1 MDAAGLLSE
10 IERKSAAGF
19 VAAHF
24 ITTVYYIVAKAKG
37 RAVATTATSD
47 VLGLLTV
54 VPTDGD
60 DFQRALAM
68 NLADFED
75 AVQAACALKIGADFV
90 VTRNADDYH
99 GTPTMVRSAGE
110 VLAIVRSASL

>member
-10 IERKSAAGF
+10 IELESVAGF
-19 VAAHF
+19 VAAHS
-24 ITTVYYIVAKAKG
+24 ITTVYSIVDKAKG

-47 VLGLLTV
+47 VLRLLTV
-54 VPTDGD
+54 VPTDGN

-90 VTRNADDYH
+90 ITRNTDDYH
-99 GTPTMVRSAGE
+99 GAPIMFRSAGE
-110 VLAIVRSASL
+110 VMAIVRSASL